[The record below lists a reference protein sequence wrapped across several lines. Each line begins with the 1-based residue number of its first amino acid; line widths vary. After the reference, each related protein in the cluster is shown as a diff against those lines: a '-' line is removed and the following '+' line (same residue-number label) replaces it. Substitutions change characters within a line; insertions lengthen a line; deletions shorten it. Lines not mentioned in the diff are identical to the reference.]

1 MVHAS
6 VLAATIA
13 QEKPSQ
19 QAALEAAIEQ
29 FRARTGVDRIFLR
42 PIKRLQDRWWAV
54 PQPNRTP
61 VCLDRR
67 QFDRR
72 EPPNGTQHDTQQIW
86 RFQRQSAMLM
96 APRLEVIPMPRHKT
110 YVPHGVIPAVL
121 LPFDADLA
129 IDEAGFRKHLRDV
142 AATPG
147 ITAITVNA
155 HSTEVASCSFEEQ
168 RRVLA
173 IAEDEIG
180 DRLPLVNGV
189 WADGSI
195 EAARIARMA
204 AEGGASA
211 LLIFPPAPFTLG
223 QSPEMALAHVK
234 RIADA
239 TDLPL
244 VVFQYPLATG
254 QGYPRDT
261 LLKMVDEV
269 ASIRAIKDWAGNVP
283 QHEMHIRT
291 LQSLPRPVNVLTTH
305 SAWLLSSLVLGCNGL
320 LSGSGSVIPDLQAQ
334 LFHAV
339 KANDL
344 AEARRLNDRIYPL
357 ARVFYADPW
366 ADMHNRMKEALVL
379 LGRLPRAV
387 VRPPLVKLSE
397 VEIDRIRA
405 ALVEAG
411 LLGSKA
417 RRDAA

>member
-1 MVHAS
+1 
-6 VLAATIA
+6 
-13 QEKPSQ
+13 
-19 QAALEAAIEQ
+19 
-29 FRARTGVDRIFLR
+29 
-42 PIKRLQDRWWAV
+42 
-54 PQPNRTP
+54 
-61 VCLDRR
+61 
-67 QFDRR
+67 
-72 EPPNGTQHDTQQIW
+72 
-86 RFQRQSAMLM
+86 
-96 APRLEVIPMPRHKT
+96 MPRHASF
-110 YVPHGVIPAVL
+110 VPHGVIPAVL
-121 LPFDADLA
+121 LPFHDDLT
-129 IDEAGFRKHLRDV
+129 IDEKSFRAHLRDV
-142 AATPG
+142 GATPG
-147 ITAITVNA
+147 ISAITVNA
-155 HSTEVASCSFEEQ
+155 HSTEVASCTFDEQ
-168 RRVLA
+168 RRVLE
-173 IAEDEIG
+173 ITQDEIG
-180 DRLPLVNGV
+180 ARLPLVNGV

-204 AEGGASA
+204 TEGGASA

-223 QSPEMALAHVK
+223 QSPEMALAHFK

-239 TDLPL
+239 TDIPL
-244 VVFQYPLATG
+244 IVFQYPLATG
-254 QGYPRDT
+254 QGYPMET
-261 LLKMVDEV
+261 LLKMAHEIP
-269 ASIRAIKDWAGNVP
+269 SIRAIKDWAGNVP

-387 VRPPLVKLSE
+387 VRPPLVKLSGA
-397 VEIDRIRA
+397 EIERIRA

-411 LLGSKA
+411 LMRAKA
-417 RRDAA
+417 RDAA